1 MTWFDATTVAPDAG
15 SSPVPAGNYTVMI
28 SDAQE
33 APNKAGTG
41 KNLKIEFTITGGP
54 QDGRKVW
61 AYLSLENPSADAVRI
76 AQGKLS
82 AICHA
87 VGVLKPSGPQD
98 LLNTSLDIAVK
109 VKPREDKPGEF
120 SNDIGTF
127 EKRGKLT
134 SPVAPAAPAPFN
146 ASQAAPTRPAA
157 WKPPPK
163 KQ

>member
-1 MTWFDATTVAPDAG
+1 MTWFDATTVAPDTG

-33 APNKAGTG
+33 APNKAETG

-61 AYLSLENPSADAVRI
+61 AYLVMENPNPEAVRI
-76 AQGKLS
+76 GRGKIS

-109 VKPREDKPGEF
+109 VKPRDDKPGEF
-120 SNDIGTF
+120 SNDIGAF

-134 SPVAPAAPAPFN
+134 SPVSPAASAPFN
-146 ASQAAPTRPAA
+146 APQAAAVRPAA
-157 WKPPPK
+157 WTPPK
-163 KQ
+163 R